1 MKQTIKIINTLVIP
15 DRVEDRIQPEIFYS
29 FKDAAKRSKKDKP
42 IQFKFY
48 DFNPYHF
55 PVEPP
60 LKLAHSKQ
68 KIMDLCNQTVD
79 TVIEIKRDMPK
90 DKMLFDTILDFIK
103 ENKESP
109 LSKLKKEVEKV
120 LSWFSFLIIESTAT
134 TIVHPIFYKPEVIT
148 KTAAK
153 AVADDIKDTL
163 YGLLFIQAA
172 FDQNKPIFATCHGA
186 QLGYLHAGGGLT
198 KIFKEKNSPYSETY
212 YARKNPHEGPEE
224 LWQIDVELNARQR
237 DDLNIFSTLKYP
249 LPDIFKEPGEEKTER
264 YINKDFR
271 HTLAM
276 TAPIPEKIEV
286 LSFHP
291 LSSKSRKDEKY
302 EFRSHPAIST
312 EQVIKFKGLLKDIPV
327 IDAFR
332 YKTML
337 GFQYHPHYTYDDLD
351 TSSIFDYF
359 VNNIIAEVYK

>member
-1 MKQTIKIINTLVIP
+1 MKIVNTLVIP
-15 DRVEDRIQPEIFYS
+15 DRIVERIQPEIFYS
-29 FKDAAKRSKKDKP
+29 FKEAAKKSKEDKP

-48 DFNPYHF
+48 EFNPYHF

-68 KIMDLCNQTVD
+68 RIMDLCNQTVD
-79 TVIEIKRDMPK
+79 TVVEIKK
-90 DKMLFDTILDFIK
+90 GITKGTLLFDAILDYIK
-103 ENKESP
+103 KNKDSQ
-109 LSKLKKEVEKV
+109 LSELKSEIEKV

-134 TIVHPIFYKPEVIT
+134 TIVHPIFYRPDVFTE
-148 KTAAK
+148 TAVK
-153 AVADDIKDTL
+153 AVPDDIKDTL

-172 FDQNKPIFATCHGA
+172 FDQEKPIFATCHGA

-198 KIFKEKNSPYSETY
+198 KIFKEGGRYSDTY
-212 YARKNPHEGPEE
+212 YARKNPYEGPEE

-249 LPDIFKEPGEEKTER
+249 LPDIFKHPGEEKEQK

-276 TAPIPEKIEV
+276 TSPIPDKIEV

-302 EFRSHPAIST
+302 EFRSHPAISE
-312 EQVIKFKGLLKDIPV
+312 EQVVKFKGLLKDIPV
-327 IDAFR
+327 VDAFR

-351 TSSIFDYF
+351 TSSIFDYL
-359 VNNIIAEVYK
+359 VNDITDTVYK

>member
-1 MKQTIKIINTLVIP
+1 MT
-15 DRVEDRIQPEIFYS
+15 D
-29 FKDAAKRSKKDKP
+29 
-42 IQFKFY
+42 
-48 DFNPYHF
+48 
-55 PVEPP
+55 
-60 LKLAHSKQ
+60 
-68 KIMDLCNQTVD
+68 
-79 TVIEIKRDMPK
+79 
-90 DKMLFDTILDFIK
+90 
-103 ENKESP
+103 
-109 LSKLKKEVEKV
+109 
-120 LSWFSFLIIESTAT
+120 FSFLIIESTAT
-134 TIVHPIFYKPEVIT
+134 TIVHPIFYRPDVFTEKAV
-148 KTAAK
+148 K

-198 KIFKEKNSPYSETY
+198 KIFKEKENPYSETF

-237 DDLNIFSTLKYP
+237 DDLSVFSTLKYP
-249 LPDIFKEPGEEKTER
+249 LPDIFKHPGEEKKEK

-276 TAPIPEKIEV
+276 TSPIPEKIEV

-302 EFRSHPAIST
+302 EIRSHPAIND
-312 EQVIKFKGLLKDIPV
+312 EQLIKFKGSLKDIPV
-327 IDAFR
+327 VDAFR
-332 YKTML
+332 YRTML

-351 TSSIFDYF
+351 TSAIFDYL
-359 VNNIIAEVYK
+359 VNDIINTVYK